1 MIASGEGW
9 TLYQGDC
16 LDVLPTLEAGSV
28 DAVITDPPY
37 PGIKRE
43 YGYWEPDE
51 WLGMMRQLV
60 PEVRRVLKPSGSC
73 VMVLQPNSER
83 VGRMRTWLWEFMA
96 WVGKEWGI
104 VQDAYWWNFTAPP
117 TVHTHRTRGLMRG
130 SVKPCVWLGDAD
142 CYRNQDGVL
151 WTESDSNRAHRQS
164 TRALQYR
171 PSGLSIRPQRCANAA
186 LERGGST
193 PFNLLPIANADSQS
207 SAGANGHGAGTPLEL
222 CRWWTRYICPPGGVI
237 LDPFAGTATTG
248 IAALEHGCDYVG
260 IERYAKYV
268 PIARQRLEQAAAQQR
283 LAV

>member
-1 MIASGEGW
+1 MSW
-9 TLYQGDC
+9 TIHHGDC
-16 LDVLPTLEAGSV
+16 LDVIGTLPSASF
-28 DAVITDPPY
+28 DAIITDPPY

-51 WLGMMRQLV
+51 WLGVMRQLV

-171 PSGLSIRPQRCANAA
+171 SSGFSLRPQRCANAA

-268 PIARQRLEQAAAQQR
+268 PIARQRLEQAAQAR